1 MEPTRR
7 GVKEGMVVLAADG
20 EKLGKVVRCDEE
32 GFIVEKGIFFPRDY
46 IARYEDVA
54 DVRGDEIY
62 LRSRLADLRDAE
74 SREGAS
80 REGESREAGSR
91 PRAGVKE
98 QVSVPVVEE
107 ELIAEK
113 RSKEAGAVHL
123 RKEVRTERKNIS
135 VPVTREEVRVERVP
149 AGREVRPGE
158 ATFQENEVTI
168 PIREEEVEVRK
179 RPVVRE
185 EVRVSKTPRQEE
197 RVASAEV
204 RKERA
209 EVEEEGRIERTDDEG
224 PDYHA

>member
-20 EKLGKVVRCDEE
+20 EKLGKVVRCDQE
-32 GFIVEKGIFFPRDY
+32 GFIVEKGLFFPRDY
-46 IARYEDVA
+46 IARYVDVA

-74 SREGAS
+74 SRED
-80 REGESREAGSR
+80 ESREVEST
-91 PRAGVKE
+91 PRAGVRE

-107 ELIAEK
+107 ELSAEK

-149 AGREVRPGE
+149 AGGREVRPGE

-168 PIREEEVEVRK
+168 PVREEEVEIRK

-197 RVASAEV
+197 RIASAEV
-204 RKERA
+204 RKETA
-209 EVEEEGRIERTDDEG
+209 EVEEKGTIRRTDDEG
-224 PDYHA
+224 PDYHT